1 MCPMLATDNRQWSTD
16 IEYWLENSVEVG
28 YQNQSTAFI
37 LGGDNVVLDGHGI
50 GTFDGNGDYW
60 YLWIQEQENTSN
72 YPGRPHQ
79 ITFNGLQNS
88 VVKGMTFLRSQMWYV
103 PMCFVPCP

>member
-1 MCPMLATDNRQWSTD
+1 M
-16 IEYWLENSVEVG
+16 EVG

-37 LGGDNVVLDGHGI
+37 LGGNDVTIDGHGL

-60 YLWIQEQENTSN
+60 YRWISEQENSSN

-79 ITFNGLQNS
+79 LTLNGMTNS
-88 VVKGMTFLRSQMWYV
+88 VLKGLTFLRSQMWYV
-103 PMCFVPCP
+103 P